1 MMPQELWLS
10 WLGEGKACEC
20 RSWRSWA
27 CNSLAHLRITTRATK
42 RCWKTGDIQSR
53 QRRNTHL
60 DALGSWHPEGEKAGT
75 QENAKVLLCI
85 TGLLRYRSTWAWKP
99 WCGPLQPTWHTWQKW
114 DQSVLVRPFTTP
126 FRQLGWKTKFIH
138 KSISEVLWKHVHLGF
153 HPWVIEDF
161 ANFGPTFAVGKAH
174 RSKPSNFFHAL
185 STAAPS
191 LVLFSWNAEDKARN
205 NGRRGNVE
213 SQETDSPIVTV

>member
-60 DALGSWHPEGEKAGT
+60 DALGSWHPEGEKKAGT

-153 HPWVIEDF
+153 
-161 ANFGPTFAVGKAH
+161 
-174 RSKPSNFFHAL
+174 
-185 STAAPS
+185 PS
-191 LVLFSWNAEDKARN
+191 LGHRRFCKLWPNLCSRQSPSVEAIKLLPCFVH
-205 NGRRGNVE
+205 GRTIPRAVFMKCRR
-213 SQETDSPIVTV
+213 